1 VLRTARNVAIIAL
14 VALAIAAVPG
24 GAETAETIRTLIS
37 IAFFVAIAWFVYTLY
52 RSQQMTL
59 LTMPDGRRAIL
70 YGAIGA
76 IALLIVGFEEFESWD
91 GGVLV
96 WIGLMAAAVGA
107 IFFVVR
113 EATTLS

>member
-1 VLRTARNVAIIAL
+1 MRTIRNVAIIAL
-14 VALAIAAVPG
+14 AALAIAAVPG

-37 IAFFVAIAWFVYTLY
+37 IAFFAAIAWAVYTLY
-52 RSQQMTL
+52 RSRQMTL
-59 LTMPDGRRAIL
+59 LAMPDGRRAIL
-70 YGAIGA
+70 FGAVGA
-76 IALLIVGFEEFESWD
+76 IALLIVGFEQFNSWD

-113 EATTLS
+113 EAMTLT

>member
-1 VLRTARNVAIIAL
+1 MRTVRNVAIIAL
-14 VALAIAAVPG
+14 AALAIAAVPG

-37 IAFFVAIAWFVYTLY
+37 IAFFAAIAWAVYTLY
-52 RSQQMTL
+52 RSRQMTL
-59 LTMPDGRRAIL
+59 LGMPDGRRAIL
-70 YGAIGA
+70 FGAVGA
-76 IALLIVGFEEFESWD
+76 IALLIVGFEQFSSWD

-113 EATTLS
+113 EAMTLT